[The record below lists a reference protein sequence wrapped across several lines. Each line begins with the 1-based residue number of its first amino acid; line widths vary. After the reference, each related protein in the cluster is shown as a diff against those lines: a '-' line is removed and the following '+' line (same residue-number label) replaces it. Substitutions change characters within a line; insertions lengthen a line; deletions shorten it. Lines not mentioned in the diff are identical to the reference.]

1 MVYYFLFSV
10 TIIIVLC
17 YVFKLPSEVK
27 VIVFLMVEY
36 VEKITNL
43 VMEDVV
49 LTRTQDSFQNVNW
62 MNQLKKAA
70 DDAQVVS
77 IDTAKV
83 Y

>member
-10 TIIIVLC
+10 TTIIVLC
-17 YVFKLPSEVK
+17 YVFKLLSEVK

-43 VMEDVV
+43 IMEDVA

>member
-1 MVYYFLFSV
+1 MVYYFFFSV

-36 VEKITNL
+36 IEKITNL
-43 VMEDVV
+43 VMEDVA